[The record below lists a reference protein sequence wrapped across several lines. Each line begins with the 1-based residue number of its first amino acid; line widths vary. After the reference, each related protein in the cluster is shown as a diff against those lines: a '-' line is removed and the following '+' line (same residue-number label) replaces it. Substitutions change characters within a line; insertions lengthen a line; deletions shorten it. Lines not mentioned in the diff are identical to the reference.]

1 MNKLAMIFG
10 MVLLA
15 VLLTACNI
23 SVQQPDQ
30 PQQNTISVSGSAQ
43 LKAQPD
49 EAIVMLRVETN
60 GTNAKEAQDKNSK
73 AMDAVQKALNRAG
86 VDDRDMETMNYNI
99 YENLIWDYKEQ
110 RQINMGFKASHTLK
124 VKTKDLSRV
133 GELIQ
138 IAVDNGATNLDSV
151 SFSLSTA
158 AEKEAKDEALR
169 QATRDARQKA
179 DALADGLDLRIVKVS
194 SVSINEYNVMPFYRG
209 GMEAVMSKAEDA
221 GAPAPAIM
229 PSEVDVSANVQV
241 VFEIA

>member
-1 MNKLAMIFG
+1 MI
-10 MVLLA
+10 LLA
-15 VLLTACNI
+15 ALLTACNI

-30 PQQNTISVSGSAQ
+30 PQQNTISVSGNAQ

-60 GTNAKEAQDKNSK
+60 GTNAKEAQDKNSI
-73 AMDAVQKALNRAG
+73 AMDAVQKALSRAG
-86 VDDRDMETMNYNI
+86 VEDRDMETMNYNI

-209 GMEAVMSKAEDA
+209 GYAEAAMTKDS
-221 GAPAPAIM
+221 GAPAPAIL